1 MNLDPQTMQA
11 GAVLIIIWGLLDC
24 FFGYRVFRFT
34 VGLLGIAAGAV
45 LGHQFCVEILGIVDG
60 ARWIG
65 FGIGAIAGG
74 ILAFGLYLVGV
85 FILGFS
91 LGFMFAPAFLQGTSE
106 ITMLAV
112 GAGAGLVCGLVAVFA
127 QRLLVSACTAWGG
140 AIRVVLGVAFFSEG
154 LDWSFYAAYPQQIG
168 VLLSERGWMLVIFLA
183 LGAAGFLAQL
193 AGRKGAKAKEAR
205 K

>member
-1 MNLDPQTMQA
+1 MNLDSQATQA
-11 GAVLIIIWGLLDC
+11 GAVLIIVWGLLDC

-45 LGHQFCVEILGIVDG
+45 LGHQFFVEILGIADG

-65 FGIGAIAGG
+65 FAIGAIAGG

-91 LGFMFAPAFLQGTSE
+91 IGFMFAPAFWQGSSE
-106 ITMLAV
+106 LTMLAI
-112 GAGAGLVCGLVAVFA
+112 GAGAGLVCGLVALMA

-140 AIRVVLGVAFFSEG
+140 AIRIVLGVAFFTED

-168 VLLSERGWMLVIFLA
+168 VLLSERPWMLVVFLA

-193 AGRKGAKAKEAR
+193 AGRRGAKAKEA
-205 K
+205 KK

>member
-1 MNLDPQTMQA
+1 MNLDPQATQA

-24 FFGYRVFRFT
+24 FFGYRVFKFT
-34 VGLLGIAAGAV
+34 VGLLGIVAGAL

-60 ARWIG
+60 GRWVG
-65 FGIGAIAGG
+65 FAIGAVAGG

-91 LGFMFAPAFLQGTSE
+91 LGFMFAPAFWPGGSE
-106 ITMLAV
+106 LTTLAV
-112 GAGAGLVCGLVAVFA
+112 GAGAGLICGLVAVFA

-140 AIRVVLGVAFFSEG
+140 AIRIVLGVAYFSEG

-168 VLLSERGWMLVIFLA
+168 VLLTERAWMLVVFLV

-193 AGRKGAKAKEAR
+193 AGRRGAKAQEA
-205 K
+205 KK